1 MKSAVK
7 ESIDKGGMTSV
18 FIPQASDD
26 FVLTPYVE
34 DITERALTYLDLG
47 YAVHLSGPAGT
58 GKTTLAMHVAAKLG
72 RPCTMLH
79 GDDEFRASDLVGR
92 DSGYRRTSVRDNYV
106 SSIVKTEETMSVIWS
121 GNRLTTACRDG
132 HTLIY
137 DEFTRSPAQA
147 NNPFLSILEEGI
159 LNIPSSGEEKGY
171 VNVHKNFRAIFTS
184 NPEEYV
190 GVHKMQDALL
200 DRMITLQL
208 DHPDRETEV
217 SIVCAKGKCERQN
230 AETIVDIVR
239 AIRKVHGGNHGP
251 TVRAA
256 IAIAE
261 ICQRRKCTV
270 TASDPIF
277 RITCQD
283 VLFFNA
289 SRQAGGKLERA
300 EIERVL
306 DRIASPR
313 SQALTQASLKAEK
326 LHEYAT
332 TAGRADGT
340 SVKVPVTV
348 QNRVQPETI
357 DDTKDAMKESSLGS
371 SLPKPPLLERSVNR
385 QEAREVAVV

>member
-1 MKSAVK
+1 
-7 ESIDKGGMTSV
+7 MTSV
-18 FIPQASDD
+18 FVPQASED

-34 DITERALTYLDLG
+34 DITDRALTYLDLG

-58 GKTTLAMHVAAKLG
+58 GKTTLAMHIAAKLG
-72 RPCTMLH
+72 RACTMLH
-79 GDDEFRASDLVGR
+79 GDDEFRASDLVGK
-92 DSGYRRTSVRDNYV
+92 DTGYRRTSVRDNYV
-106 SSIVKTEETMSVIWS
+106 SSIVKTEETMSVVWS

-171 VNVHKNFRAIFTS
+171 IAVHKNFRAIFTS

-200 DRMITLQL
+200 DRMITLEL
-208 DHPDRETEV
+208 DHPDKETEV
-217 SIVCAKGKCERQN
+217 SIVCAKGKCDRVS
-230 AETIVDIVR
+230 AEVIVDIVR
-239 AIRKVHGGNHGP
+239 DIRSACGGKHGP

-261 ICQRRKCTV
+261 ICKKRGCSV
-270 TASDPIF
+270 SADDPKF
-277 RITCQD
+277 RTTCQD

-289 SRQAGGKLERA
+289 ARQAKGKVDRD

-306 DRIASPR
+306 RRRAAAS
-313 SQALTQASLKAEK
+313 K
-326 LHEYAT
+326 T
-332 TAGRADGT
+332 TALHKYANASAGE
-340 SVKVPVTV
+340 VVTNV
-348 QNRVQPETI
+348 TNSSLMQSDLRTPLA
-357 DDTKDAMKESSLGS
+357 DDTKIAKTELNVGL
-371 SLPKPPLLERSVNR
+371 SLPKPPAMDRVSKS
-385 QEAREVAVV
+385 QMPQEVALT